1 MNKILTICL
10 IMVSS
15 YACYAQKTDTLKN
28 SIQKEAEAIGQGG
41 NNEIKIN
48 LLFTVLGVPE
58 VTYERLLADNMGVGA
73 SVLVA
78 LDRTFDYKFAF
89 VPYYRIYFGAK
100 KASGF
105 FIEGNASLITFQD
118 YDYYY
123 NASTYPSGYKTG
135 STSSTATSLGLGAA
149 AGAKFLTRNGFLG
162 EVYLGGGR
170 TFGKDSGSNLSG
182 YARIGITIGKRF

>member
-78 LDRTFDYKFAF
+78 LDRTFDYKFG
-89 VPYYRIYFGAK
+89 PIPPISRPTTQIG
-100 KASGF
+100 
-105 FIEGNASLITFQD
+105 
-118 YDYYY
+118 
-123 NASTYPSGYKTG
+123 
-135 STSSTATSLGLGAA
+135 
-149 AGAKFLTRNGFLG
+149 LTRYACTL
-162 EVYLGGGR
+162 LPMSR
-170 TFGKDSGSNLSG
+170 TV
-182 YARIGITIGKRF
+182 RPPRKRLPWT